1 VAGVGGGLD
10 TTSGAR
16 DEATV
21 RAGGSSVR
29 VLRPAAGRRHWG
41 LCATDDEEEKLDTAA
56 GAAILHGAAVAADGG
71 KEEGGGGLGAS
82 WKWRREGIAN

>member
-1 VAGVGGGLD
+1 LGCPGEGAGAGVGGGLD

-29 VLRPAAGRRHWG
+29 VLRPAAGRRRWG
-41 LCATDDEEEKLDTAA
+41 LCATEDDEEKVDTAA
-56 GAAILHGAAVAADGG
+56 GAAILHGAAVATAD
-71 KEEGGGGLGAS
+71 
-82 WKWRREGIAN
+82 